1 MLVFDPRR
9 RLTVSDALKHPF
21 FESLHQEADEPVCP
35 THFDFAFEQVTHS
48 LWIHNCSPFGWS
60 FLRAGDAFK
69 NCSH

>member
-48 LWIHNCSPFGWS
+48 QELLALWMVVPSSW
-60 FLRAGDAFK
+60 
-69 NCSH
+69 